1 MAKYRVRPGFRFG
14 AYDQHEPGTV
24 VELTEAE
31 AAGFRDKLERVAEP
45 AQVHQ
50 DEPPGKTEDDAPP
63 ADPAGTP
70 DSPQEDVPSDPGPE
84 GTPVGK
90 DEPEEPPVPE
100 PPKGKKRS

>member
-70 DSPQEDVPSDPGPE
+70 DSPQEDVPSDPPGIL
-84 GTPVGK
+84 
-90 DEPEEPPVPE
+90 PE